1 MELIRKEDALRA
13 ITKNLDR
20 INGHKEGTGL
30 LVAMDWLEDVETI
43 NTESA
48 AGSLKMVII

>member
-20 INGHKEGTGL
+20 INGTPEGAMYG
-30 LVAMDWLEDVETI
+30 VAKIWLKDVETV
-43 NTESA
+43 EHDEM
-48 AGSLKMVII
+48 GS

>member
-20 INGHKEGTGL
+20 INGCPEGTMYG
-30 LVAMDWLEDVETI
+30 VAKV
-43 NTESA
+43 
-48 AGSLKMVII
+48 